1 MDPDLH
7 ASEPEQPALD
17 AATASKTGM
26 HQVWTLA
33 LSLAILQVGFGI
45 VIPIFPYYI
54 VALGASAL
62 DLGMLAA
69 SFALTRIVLAGP
81 MGGLSDRIG
90 RKPVMIFAL
99 VGFSIANVIYAFAPN
114 VLVMIGARALEG
126 AVSAGFFPAA
136 NAYVSDVTSIENR
149 GAAMGYLSMGS
160 MVGFVIGPAI
170 GGVLAEYLGVRIPF
184 IVAAIATLGTLGAV
198 QILVKEPEKTAQ
210 KQKYSHLR
218 QKVPV
223 VSVLRNNTKA
233 YSALGI
239 SMFANMFA
247 LGILEVAFTLDAVQR
262 FGITP
267 IEIGGFFGVLGVV
280 TIFGNIIFG
289 KLSDRL
295 GRKWLIV
302 FGSLVGALSL
312 YFFMIASDVIGFYL
326 GGITLGIAMAMRG
339 PAIQALTADLTDE
352 SAYGS
357 IMGLMGAVSNS
368 AYVVGPLIGGA
379 LYDRDGDSIAAIGVA
394 VFVSVSG
401 ALAAAVGLP
410 KKVKRYSRNSKE
422 DELISEGNE

>member
-1 MDPDLH
+1 
-7 ASEPEQPALD
+7 
-17 AATASKTGM
+17 
-26 HQVWTLA
+26 
-33 LSLAILQVGFGI
+33 
-45 VIPIFPYYI
+45 
-54 VALGASAL
+54 
-62 DLGMLAA
+62 
-69 SFALTRIVLAGP
+69 
-81 MGGLSDRIG
+81 
-90 RKPVMIFAL
+90 
-99 VGFSIANVIYAFAPN
+99 
-114 VLVMIGARALEG
+114 
-126 AVSAGFFPAA
+126 
-136 NAYVSDVTSIENR
+136 
-149 GAAMGYLSMGS
+149 
-160 MVGFVIGPAI
+160 
-170 GGVLAEYLGVRIPF
+170 
-184 IVAAIATLGTLGAV
+184 
-198 QILVKEPEKTAQ
+198 
-210 KQKYSHLR
+210 
-218 QKVPV
+218 
-223 VSVLRNNTKA
+223 
-233 YSALGI
+233 
-239 SMFANMFA
+239 
-247 LGILEVAFTLDAVQR
+247 R